1 LRKERNF
8 LMNAEQYKRANKN
21 SYYVTIVILLS
32 GLAMTVFNIVQ
43 EGMSAGK
50 NALII
55 SAIVGALMAS
65 LGNFKFQEVKRG
77 SILIMGGATIFYV
90 VLLLSV
96 DELVYF
102 AFGLPILICS
112 IIYLNVKL
120 CTYGIGAISVSFIIT
135 VIKSKVVSGSF
146 DLQLVPAFLTLALA
160 FVACLCTVTLL
171 TKFNEENNAVISEN
185 AEKTLATG
193 NKMAEIANTITDLF
207 NSSQQNMQDLTDIIN
222 AQYDGMKD
230 IASSMESTAQSIT
243 TQAQRVQEIQEE
255 TNTTEQHRLDM
266 TKASESAQ
274 SAVTD
279 GVKVIE
285 ELKAK
290 SEDVS
295 RTSQVT
301 VDATQA
307 VINKVAEVTKIVSSI
322 LSISKQTNLLALN
335 ASIEAA
341 RAGEAGKGFAVVAN
355 DVRELAAETNT
366 ASTEITNIIN
376 ELTEDVQKAMASID
390 DTVNSVSEQ
399 NEMIETVGENF
410 SSINENVSDMLGRFA
425 EIGEGMKSIASST
438 TEINDSISNLS
449 ASSQEVASLS
459 NEGARS
465 SEEAVEKFEDFKGIL
480 LNIFM
485 EANKLRDMQTK

>member
-1 LRKERNF
+1 
-8 LMNAEQYKRANKN
+8 MNAEQYKRANNN
-21 SYYVTIVILLS
+21 SYYVTMVIILS
-32 GLAMTVFNIVQ
+32 GFALSVYNIVQ
-43 EGMSAGK
+43 EGMSTGK
-50 NALII
+50 I
-55 SAIVGALMAS
+55 AIMFGVVLGGAMAS
-65 LGNFKFQEVKRG
+65 IGNFKFPTQKAG
-77 SILIMGGATIFYV
+77 SILIMGGATLFYFD
-90 VLLLSV
+90 LLIAV
-96 DELVYF
+96 DDLVYF

-120 CTYGIGAISVSFIIT
+120 CKIGIGAIILSFAIT
-135 VIKSKVVSGSF
+135 LIKNQVINGYF
-146 DLQLVPAFLTLALA
+146 DTKQIPAILTLALA
-160 FVACLCTVTLL
+160 FIACLCTVTLL
-171 TKFNEENNAVISEN
+171 NKFNEENNEVISKN
-185 AEKTLATG
+185 AEKSLATG
-193 NKMAEIANTITDLF
+193 NQMADIANNITDLF

-222 AQYDGMKD
+222 SQYSGMKD

-255 TNTTEQHRLDM
+255 TNATEQHRQDM

-274 SAVTD
+274 NAVTE

-285 ELKAK
+285 DLKAK

-307 VINKVAEVTKIVSSI
+307 VINKVAEVTNIVSSI

-399 NEMIETVGENF
+399 NEMIETVGDNF
-410 SSINENVSDMLGRFA
+410 NSINENVSEMLSKFA
-425 EIGEGMKSIASST
+425 EIGEGMKTIASST
-438 TEINDSISNLS
+438 SEINDSISNLS
-449 ASSQEVASLS
+449 ATSQEVASLS

-480 LNIFM
+480 LNIFQ
-485 EANKLRDMQTK
+485 ESNKLRDMQTNN